1 MSATVRRRGTLML
14 VSRLSKMAIRNTPE
28 SLIEMKTRQYVA
40 LSYISDPGGVSQ
52 QKLGEIL
59 CMDANNVVLL
69 LNELEDERWIR
80 RVRDPSDRRRHIV
93 EITEAGRAKLN
104 HALEARETLEGEILG
119 NSIRTSGRRCTTCWS
134 RRSATSPDRARL
146 HGRRRLHRHAR
157 CRATRWRSSPTRQ
170 G

>member
-1 MSATVRRRGTLML
+1 MISRKVTVTIVATIAPMSATVRRRGTLML
-14 VSRLSKMAIRNTPE
+14 LSRLSKMAIRNTPE

-40 LSYISDPGGVSQ
+40 LSYIGDPGGVSQ

-119 NSIRTSGRRCTTCWS
+119 NLDPDERT
-134 RRSATSPDRARL
+134 AL
-146 HGRRRLHRHAR
+146 HELLVKAIGDE
-157 CRATRWRSSPTRQ
+157 T
-170 G
+170 